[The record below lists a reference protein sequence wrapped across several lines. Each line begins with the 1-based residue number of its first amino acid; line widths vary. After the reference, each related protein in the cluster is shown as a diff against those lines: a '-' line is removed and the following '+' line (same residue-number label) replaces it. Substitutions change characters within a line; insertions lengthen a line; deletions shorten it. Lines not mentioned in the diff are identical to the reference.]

1 MLAWFFKIVEVN
13 VQPALSRLLL
23 EYFSILFV
31 GLPSKRRKSWTA
43 SVSFSWAELCGR
55 KICIKHP

>member
-1 MLAWFFKIVEVN
+1 M
-13 VQPALSRLLL
+13 QPALSRLLL
-23 EYFSILFV
+23 EYFTILFV